1 MRYEGL
7 EYDWPGTDAEGHVAL
22 FTTAGGGLVPFR
34 YDPHD
39 HDDAIE
45 AAAESPTTSGARLAP
60 TLGPD
65 CRNLWRELAERGL
78 YGFDASSTSGRAPET
93 LAAGNSK
100 L

>member
-7 EYDWPGTDAEGHVAL
+7 EYDWLGTDAEGHVAL
-22 FTTAGGGLVPFR
+22 FTTAGGGLVPLG

-39 HDDAIE
+39 DDDAIE
-45 AAAESPTTSGARLAP
+45 AAAESPTTSGATLAP

-78 YGFDASSTSGRAPET
+78 HGFGASSTSGRAPET